1 MSRLLPHLFVACSLL
16 VAGADVEAGNE
27 TVVLEPSRDGT
38 LFGPIADDLS
48 SGSGQFIFAGRT
60 SGGGSGANDL
70 RRGLVRF
77 DVSEIP
83 SGSRIVTASLR
94 MQIVWRPQAAA
105 FPVTT
110 SLHRLTAGWGEG
122 DSVSAGGAGVLAQVD
137 DVTWTDRFH
146 PRVQWAAPGGDF
158 ESQPS
163 SNVSVVGPGPYFFDG
178 DGLIDD
184 VQAWV
189 DGEPNDGWIL
199 IGDEEVP
206 SSVAKWVSR
215 ENVAPTLRPQLT
227 VEFEL
232 PAGNPFDLTGDGRVD
247 AADLGQV
254 ISAWGACT
262 GCGADFN
269 EDGLVDS
276 ADLGQLIANWD
287 FATP

>member
-1 MSRLLPHLFVACSLL
+1 MPQNRTIFAAILALLPSLATSSGSAEIIQL
-16 VAGADVEAGNE
+16 QA
-27 TVVLEPSRDGT
+27 SRDGT
-38 LFGPIADDLS
+38 LFGPIAEDLS

-60 SGGGSGANDL
+60 SGGGSGANDV

-83 SGSRIVTASLR
+83 NGSKVVSASLR
-94 MQIVWRPQAAA
+94 MQIVWRPQDAA

-110 SLHRLTAGWGEG
+110 ALHRVTVEWGEG
-122 DSVSAGGAGVLAQVD
+122 ASVSAGGAGVPAEID

-146 PRVQWAAPGGDF
+146 PKVRWSNPGGDF
-158 ESQPS
+158 APQPS
-163 SNVSVVGPGPYFFDG
+163 ADVSVVGPGPYFFDG

-215 ENVAPTLRPQLT
+215 ENVAPTIRPQLT
-227 VEFEL
+227 VEFE
-232 PAGNPFDLTGDGRVD
+232 PPTGNPFDLTGDGRVD
-247 AADLGQV
+247 AADLGQL
-254 ISAWGACT
+254 IAAWGACT

-269 EDGLVDS
+269 DDGLVDS

-287 FATP
+287 VATP